1 MSKLIKFLKL
11 FQALLVSDFG
21 PKTAINIVESLRK
34 EILAGN
40 LKSGQEIKVT
50 IIISEK
56 RNK

>member
-1 MSKLIKFLKL
+1 LSKLIKFPKL

-50 IIISEK
+50 III
-56 RNK
+56 